1 MEQAQENGKRRRKRR
16 QSGQSGRSGRS
27 RSLSLSLFLL
37 LSPLLLPEGPHPMGS
52 HRLTSSSS
60 SSPFSSLWLLIPT
73 EHLTTPM
80 SSCSNWPA
88 PPPRSSPP
96 PSSNK
101 SSPQG
106 DNNPSPWQPA
116 DPFTA
121 TEILEAEDPQVSQ
134 QHQILPSLGFF
145 HCSFSS

>member
-1 MEQAQENGKRRRKRR
+1 MG
-16 QSGQSGRSGRS
+16 
-27 RSLSLSLFLL
+27 
-37 LSPLLLPEGPHPMGS
+37 SPLLLPEGPHPMGS
-52 HRLTSSSS
+52 HRLTSSS